1 MASEKQGA
9 AAGRNIK
16 KLQAQAKRKTR
27 TALEGQAR
35 KLTIR
40 GHTTMGQDELR
51 RAIARWR

>member
-16 KLQAQAKRKTR
+16 KLQARGKRKTR

-40 GHTTMGQDELR
+40 GHSTMGQDELR